1 MCWHSHTDLPSLTRT
16 GRAEGTSGKTGAESS
31 VDKEYQTAL
40 CSHDHPTICFKIFS
54 SHWLGSF
61 EMERHLE
68 KVMFSIFNSYRHTIM
83 PCAPLASLWRVERL
97 TLRAAGPG
105 VASSSWCNWQCA
117 TWCMHQWQQTFRH
130 DTCAEILT
138 CLSRVAF
145 AIGVTRSSSLS
156 SPSLAPLTSKPHAL
170 PLILPLTPMH
180 TGISAFAKKS
190 AGAADC
196 TAKQRSSYEETV
208 VPHNAVP
215 GWQMQIVPAAT
226 SSVSPPGNRQQAVW
240 PWDRFLN
247 VSFLS

>member
-54 SHWLGSF
+54 SHWPGLGSF
-61 EMERHLE
+61 QMERHLE

-145 AIGVTRSSSLS
+145 AVGVTRRSSLS
-156 SPSLAPLTSKPHAL
+156 SPPLAPLTSKPHAL

-180 TGISAFAKKS
+180 TGISAFAKK
-190 AGAADC
+190 AQVLQIAPL
-196 TAKQRSSYEETV
+196 SS
-208 VPHNAVP
+208 AVP
-215 GWQMQIVPAAT
+215 TRKRLCHTTQCQDRRCRLFQPPLPPSALLAT
-226 SSVSPPGNRQQAVW
+226 DNRQFG
-240 PWDRFLN
+240 PGTDF
-247 VSFLS
+247 

>member
-16 GRAEGTSGKTGAESS
+16 GRAEGTSGKTRA
-31 VDKEYQTAL
+31 DKEYQTAL
-40 CSHDHPTICFKIFS
+40 CSRDHPTICFKIFS
-54 SHWLGSF
+54 SHWLGLGSF
-61 EMERHLE
+61 QMERHLE
-68 KVMFSIFNSYRHTIM
+68 KVMFSLFNSYRHTIM

-105 VASSSWCNWQCA
+105 VASSSWCNWHCA
-117 TWCMHQWQQTFRH
+117 TWCMHQWHQTFRH

-145 AIGVTRSSSLS
+145 AIGVTRRSSLS
-156 SPSLAPLTSKPHAL
+156 SPPLAPLTSKPHAL

-180 TGISAFAKKS
+180 TGISAFAKK
-190 AGAADC
+190 AQVLQIAP
-196 TAKQRSSYEETV
+196 RSSA
-208 VPHNAVP
+208 VPTRKRLCQRAVP
-215 GWQMQIVPAAT
+215 GWQMQIVSAAT

>member
-16 GRAEGTSGKTGAESS
+16 GRAEGRQEQRRG
-31 VDKEYQTAL
+31 DKEYQTAL
-40 CSHDHPTICFKIFS
+40 CSHNHPTICFKIFS

-68 KVMFSIFNSYRHTIM
+68 KVMFSLFNSYRHTIM

-117 TWCMHQWQQTFRH
+117 TWCMHQWHQTFRH

-145 AIGVTRSSSLS
+145 AVGVTRRSSLS
-156 SPSLAPLTSKPHAL
+156 SPPLAPLTSKPHAL

-180 TGISAFAKKS
+180 TGISAFAKK
-190 AGAADC
+190 AQVLQIAP
-196 TAKQRSSYEETV
+196 RSSA
-208 VPHNAVP
+208 VPTRKRLCQRAVP
-215 GWQMQIVPAAT
+215 GWQMQIVSAAPL
-226 SSVSPPGNRQQAVW
+226 PPSALLATDNRQFG
-240 PWDRFLN
+240 PGTDF
-247 VSFLS
+247 